1 MLPIFYFIDNSKNDY
16 FFMEETNTQ
25 NENMNDPVEKTSAS
39 GSKKSKILVIAV
51 LVVLAAIAAV
61 FAFTGSSVNDE
72 NLPVN
77 ENGDVTGEQ
86 ATPSAEPGDTTEDG
100 AMMEEG
106 TSVDSAQGEVKV
118 FEISGEN
125 FKFSLGE
132 IKVKEGDRVKIVFTN
147 TGGFHDWV
155 IDEFDVSTPQIE
167 TGETVEVEFVADKKG
182 TFEYYCS
189 VGSHR
194 QLGMRGNLVVE

>member
-1 MLPIFYFIDNSKNDY
+1 
-16 FFMEETNTQ
+16 MEETNTQ

-147 TGGFHDWV
+147 SGGFHDWV

>member
-147 TGGFHDWV
+147 SGGFHDWV